1 MAEGFYSS
9 NMWELRQEVESC
21 FISLLDPFL
30 TMSQFTNH
38 LERVGAVC
46 KRLSLAKKGGNW
58 EVFGRANMFH
68 NKLSWAGLSSL
79 CQDKQNTCPT
89 LWQHIITRVRV
100 WYWLWVQNTINGF
113 LVVRPMTVLLNSCWT
128 WFCVMAHRPD
138 LLLNAFYTSVI
149 HWPTVSWVS
158 CQIWFTMTLRV
169 FWGQLLMRK
178 LPFLCVVRIVCWGEA
193 RIASS
198 LLQESEKFNTCRAF
212 NFCNWNGL
220 NFCFRFL
227 L

>member
-1 MAEGFYSS
+1 
-9 NMWELRQEVESC
+9 
-21 FISLLDPFL
+21 
-30 TMSQFTNH
+30 MSQFTNH

-68 NKLSWAGLSSL
+68 NKLSWAGLSNL

-100 WYWLWVQNTINGF
+100 WYWLWVQTKYYQQVF
-113 LVVRPMTVLLNSCWT
+113 SCSSYDSVVDYVSVDSVY
-128 WFCVMAHRPD
+128 VMAHRPD

-178 LPFLCVVRIVCWGEA
+178 LPFLCVVRFVCWGEA